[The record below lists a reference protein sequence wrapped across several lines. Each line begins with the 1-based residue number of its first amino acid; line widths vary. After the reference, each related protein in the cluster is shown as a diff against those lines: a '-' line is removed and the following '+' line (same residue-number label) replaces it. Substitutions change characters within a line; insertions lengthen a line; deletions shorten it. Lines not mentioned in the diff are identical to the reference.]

1 MARSVGQKVR
11 VRNRSSYIPVTVTA
25 LGAMAMVTE
34 KGPVGEARR
43 VDSWP
48 EFERLY
54 GGAVAGFTGAREA
67 RRALEG
73 GCALLVSRVVH
84 YSDLA
89 DATSKTSAAAL
100 VTVPD
105 RSTTPG
111 HGRATGSVV
120 FPILLAHGD
129 NLLVSIDGGGD
140 ATATFNGFARRITGV
155 SGTYAAVT
163 ATHALVLV
171 VGGVQ
176 RSVAFNGAESSPE
189 LYAAAINAIPG
200 IFADVSG
207 GEVRITT
214 DKKGTDAKLT
224 VHASTASDVLAS
236 LGISSGQVALSLG
249 SSNVADIE
257 AVTAEEFEA
266 IVEGAVSGC
275 SAGAD
280 SDGYAYIQSST
291 TGSGST
297 VEINGTSTA
306 DAKFGFDNTEH
317 AGTATSAVDSLTF
330 IASSDGEHAH
340 DLRIV
345 IDDAQSDPATRFRVR
360 VTDASGT
367 VLQTHDNLSMAS
379 SDPRYV
385 VNVFAE
391 ESEHFTVTDEESVTA
406 AYNNR
411 PLAGTYTPAGG
422 DDGLTGLTDDDYVGD
437 AATHTGL
444 HAFDNQA
451 DFRLAAMVG
460 VTAHDGHV
468 AGTAWASG
476 LTEVRYVGAIPYAIT
491 TKAGALAFRRR
502 VAPYAT
508 GSAIDSDYGALYA
521 GWHKVRDAR
530 TREVVWLSGIGEVFA
545 ALGAATREGGC
556 WLPMAGQKRALLST
570 EALEL
575 RLKLNVDEVEG
586 MRAGGVNP
594 FYEEPAGPFY
604 IEGQTTL
611 SKTPSQLDRLNA
623 CLLVDFVSEQT
634 RNYNRPERHEPND
647 EDLWRTIRERTNKFL
662 EALSGKRGTFEK
674 DAHGKGRFRVVC
686 DRTNNVSGEIAAKRT
701 HIDIACVPQGVSE
714 EQEIGI
720 DVFGSG
726 TDV

>member
-1 MARSVGQKVR
+1 MARSVGQTVR
-11 VRNRSSYIPVTVTA
+11 VKNRSSYIPITVTA
-25 LGAMAMVTE
+25 LAAMAMVTA
-34 KGPVGEARR
+34 KGPIGEARR
-43 VDSWP
+43 IDSWP

-54 GGAVAGFTGAREA
+54 GGAVSGYTGAREA
-67 RRALEG
+67 RRALDG

-84 YSDLA
+84 YDDLT
-89 DATSKTSAAAL
+89 DATSKASAAAM

-105 RSTTPG
+105 RSTTAG
-111 HGRATGSVV
+111 HGRSTGSGT
-120 FPILLAHGD
+120 FPFRLTHGDTLLA
-129 NLLVSIDGGGD
+129 SIDGGSNQ
-140 ATATFNGFARRITGV
+140 TATFNGFARRLTGS

-171 VGGVQ
+171 VNGVQ
-176 RSVAFNGAESSPE
+176 RSVPFNGAENSPE

-200 IFADVSG
+200 IFADVST

-214 DKKGTDAKLT
+214 DKKGTGASLV
-224 VHASTASDVLAS
+224 VHADTASDVLTS
-236 LGISSGQVALSLG
+236 LGLSSGQVALSLG
-249 SSNVADIE
+249 SSNVVDIE
-257 AVTAEEFEA
+257 AVTAAEFET
-266 IVEGAVSGC
+266 IVEAAMTGSA
-275 SAGAD
+275 AGAD
-280 SDGYAYIQSST
+280 ADGHPYIESST
-291 TGSGST
+291 TGSGSS
-297 VEINGTSTA
+297 VQVRSSSTA
-306 DAKFGFDNTEH
+306 EDDFGFDTDAH
-317 AGTATSAVDSLTF
+317 TGAPASTVDALTF
-330 IASSDGEHAH
+330 VAASDGEHAH
-340 DLRIV
+340 DLRVV

-360 VTDASGT
+360 VTDAAGT
-367 VLQTHDNLSMAS
+367 VLQTHDNLSMSS

-391 ESEHFTVTDEESVTA
+391 ESEHFTVTDEASPTA
-406 AYNNR
+406 AYDNR

-422 DDGLTGLTDDDYVGD
+422 DDGLVGLTDDDYVGD

-444 HAFDNQA
+444 HAFDNEA
-451 DFRLAAMVG
+451 NFRLAAMVG
-460 VTAHDGHV
+460 VTSHTGHV
-468 AGTAWASG
+468 AGVAWAAA

-491 TKAGALAFRRR
+491 TKANALAFRRR

-556 WLPMAGQKRALLST
+556 WLPMAGQKRGLLST
-570 EALEL
+570 EVLDL
-575 RLKLNVDEVEG
+575 RIKLNVDEVEA

-594 FYEEPAGPFY
+594 FYQEPSGPYY
-604 IEGQTTL
+604 IEGQSTL
-611 SKTPSQLDRLNA
+611 AKTPSQLDRLNA
-623 CLLVDFVSEQT
+623 CLLIDFVSEQT
-634 RNYNRPERHEPND
+634 RNGNRVDRHDPND
-647 EDLWRTIRERTNKFL
+647 EDLWRTIRERTNTFL
-662 EALSGKRGTFEK
+662 EALSAKRGTFEK

-686 DRTNNVSGEIAAKRT
+686 DRTNNTSGEIAAHRT